1 MRKQLLL
8 AAVAAAALSVTIG
21 GAFAQ
26 TNDNPKYQRTTPRNA
41 VAPKNTVMPRVNQT
55 VTPRTTM
62 PAATRVVPTTP
73 GVKGGMAPTR
83 MATPTGPRGGNMGG
97 GRNSG
102 GNMDGGHRGG
112 GWGGVATGLGAAGVI
127 MSLPGM
133 IPPAGGQQIVD
144 DPADYQQPVRRSAPR
159 QQQPQQRATNRGPSG
174 VPPANERRMVPDEV
188 VLEIPNSVS
197 PAQINA
203 LQQRFRL
210 TRLESQTFALTGTT
224 LYRWRV
230 PRDISVPRAVQ
241 AIEGDARVAS
251 AQPNYLFT
259 LQQDAQPAKIE
270 MKLETKFES
279 GPKPDSLGDPAQYGL
294 GKMRLPQAHGIAK
307 GDNVLVAVIDS
318 GIDGAHPELNGAIA
332 QSYDATGDKAA
343 VKPHTH
349 GTAMASLIAAHGKLL
364 GAAPAARI
372 LAIRAFDPAGKSA
385 EGTTFNILKGLNFA
399 AANGARVINMSFA
412 GPSDP
417 AIHRSLEAARKK
429 GIVLVAA
436 AGNEGA
442 KSAPLYPAADP
453 NVIAVSAT
461 DADDQILEQSNRG
474 NHIAIAAPGA
484 QIMVAIP
491 DGGYEMSSGTSHA
504 AAEVSG
510 IIALMLERKPGMTPD
525 QARGVLLATARDIG
539 APGRD
544 PLFGAG
550 LADAYAAITAGETP
564 VARTPTAEAGPPV
577 ERVSGAR

>member
-1 MRKQLLL
+1 
-8 AAVAAAALSVTIG
+8 
-21 GAFAQ
+21 
-26 TNDNPKYQRTTPRNA
+26 
-41 VAPKNTVMPRVNQT
+41 
-55 VTPRTTM
+55 
-62 PAATRVVPTTP
+62 
-73 GVKGGMAPTR
+73 
-83 MATPTGPRGGNMGG
+83 
-97 GRNSG
+97 
-102 GNMDGGHRGG
+102 
-112 GWGGVATGLGAAGVI
+112 

-133 IPPAGGQQIVD
+133 IPPAGGQVIDEPIDMPPQG
-144 DPADYQQPVRRSAPR
+144 RSAPR

-210 TRLESQTFALTGTT
+210 TRLESQTFPLTGTT

-259 LQQDAQPAKIE
+259 LQQDAQPAK
-270 MKLETKFES
+270 LEAM
-279 GPKPDSLGDPAQYGL
+279 PAGDPAQYGL
-294 GKMRLPQAHGIAK
+294 GKLRLPQAHGIAK
-307 GDNVLVAVIDS
+307 GDNVLVALIDS
-318 GIDGAHPELNGAIA
+318 GVDSAHPELSGAIA
-332 QSYDATGDKAA
+332 QSYDATGDNAP

-364 GAAPAARI
+364 GAAPRARI
-372 LAIRAFDPAGKSA
+372 LAIRAFDPTGKSA

-474 NHIAIAAPGA
+474 NYIAIAAPGA

-510 IIALMLERKPGMTPD
+510 IVALMLERKPGMTPD
-525 QARGVLLATARDIG
+525 QARDVLLATAKDIG

-550 LADAYAAITAGETP
+550 LADAYAAITAGEP
-564 VARTPTAEAGPPV
+564 PGAPTAEASPPV

>member
-8 AAVAAAALSVTIG
+8 SAAAAAAVAIMIG

-26 TNDNPKYQRTTPRNA
+26 TNDNPKFR
-41 VAPKNTVMPRVNQT
+41 
-55 VTPRTTM
+55 
-62 PAATRVVPTTP
+62 AATGKSAVPANP
-73 GVKGGMAPTR
+73 GVKAGSPGGMPGTR
-83 MATPTGPRGGNMGG
+83 MATPTGSRGGGTMGG
-97 GRNSG
+97 GRNGGGNSSG
-102 GNMDGGHRGG
+102 GYRGG
-112 GWGGVATGLGAAGVI
+112 GFGGGFGAGLGAAGVLMAI
-127 MSLPGM
+127 PGM
-133 IPPAGGQQIVD
+133 IPPAGGQQIID
-144 DPADYQQPVRRSAPR
+144 DPADFPSQGRQTPPR
-159 QQQPQQRATNRGPSG
+159 QQQPQQRTTTPGPSG

-188 VLEIPNSVS
+188 VLEIPNTVT

-224 LYRWRV
+224 IYRWRV

-259 LQQDAQPAKIE
+259 LQQNEAQQAK
-270 MKLETKFES
+270 LDV
-279 GPKPDSLGDPAQYGL
+279 GVAGDPAQYGL
-294 GKMRLPQAHGIAK
+294 GKLRLPQAHGIAK

-318 GIDGAHPELNGAIA
+318 GVDGAHPELNGAIA
-332 QSYDATGDKAA
+332 QSYDAIGDKAP

-364 GAAPAARI
+364 GAAPRARI
-372 LAIRAFDPAGKSA
+372 LAIRAFDPAGKTA
-385 EGTTFNILKGLNFA
+385 EGTTFNILKGLNWA
-399 AANGARVINMSFA
+399 AANGARVVNMSFA

-474 NHIAIAAPGA
+474 NHIAIAAPGS

-510 IIALMLERKPGMTPD
+510 IVALMLERKPGMTPD
-525 QARGVLLATARDIG
+525 QARATLLATAKDIG

-550 LADAYAAITAGETP
+550 LADAYAAITAGDAP
-564 VARTPTAEAGPPV
+564 MAQAPTAEATPQV